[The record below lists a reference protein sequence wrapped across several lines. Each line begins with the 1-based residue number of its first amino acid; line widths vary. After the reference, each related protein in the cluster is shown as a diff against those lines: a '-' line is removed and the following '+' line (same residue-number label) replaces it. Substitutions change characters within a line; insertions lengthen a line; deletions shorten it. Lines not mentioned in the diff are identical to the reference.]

1 MNTLLWLSHLLY
13 WNMLTLGAT
22 VLPVAIRADDE
33 PAGLD
38 LAGIFNNII
47 TAIKPAASAAFV
59 LGLIV
64 AAFGTFLAPLLP
76 EWGQQ
81 NKGHIMRGGLAM
93 VLIGIAPA
101 LATWLAGIGA

>member
-13 WNMLTLGAT
+13 SNMLTLGAT
-22 VLPVAIRADDE
+22 VIPAALRAEEED
-33 PAGLD
+33 GLD
-38 LAGIFNNII
+38 LTTII
-47 TAIKPAASAAFV
+47 TNITDAIKPAASAAFV
-59 LGLIV
+59 LGLII

-101 LATWLAGIGA
+101 LATWLSTIGG